1 VTIHHIDSADLPG
14 ALPEFVGAASV
25 IALVPAGDPAA
36 RAPDTAWAVARAAAA
51 QGRRTLLVD
60 CFVDAPRLHTVVGAP
75 NDDGIVDAFEYGASL
90 NRIARQQPEDKLFFI
105 PAGSYAADAGALMA
119 NRRWQRLAAGFRHE
133 GALLLLFL
141 PASAVPV
148 IAGETDGTLVLAPAG
163 FRLEGDAAGD
173 LAGIAESAAPVV
185 VVRAAAPVPAE
196 GTEGTEGDAPA
207 DRPARPVMRRTRPPF
222 AELESVRQGGEKRR
236 TRRAVIYAGVVV
248 VAGVL
253 GVTAVRP
260 EWILPGGDADEER
273 TAAAASRPAQRLD
286 SLPWVVQVSA
296 WDNLGRA
303 QEAADT
309 LEARGA
315 SAFVTPTSL
324 PRRVSFRVQAG
335 PFPSQAAADSLLDS
349 LRARGLADPVGS
361 ISVEQPLSLVLGGR
375 ALSAGEARLQRDSLR
390 ALGIPTFV
398 LGQRGNRF
406 RLLAGAFES
415 APATAFLDSL
425 LLTIGRARR
434 LGPRVGFVP

>member
-14 ALPEFVGAASV
+14 ILPEFVGVASV
-25 IALVPAGDPAA
+25 IALVPAGDPTAH
-36 RAPDTAWAVARAAAA
+36 APDTAWAVARAAAA
-51 QGRRTLLVD
+51 RGRRTLLVD

-90 NRIARQQPEDKLFFI
+90 NRIARQQPEDNLFFI

-148 IAGETDGTLVLAPAG
+148 IAGETDGTIVLAPAG
-163 FRLEGDAAGD
+163 FSLERDAAED

-185 VVRAAAPVPAE
+185 VVRAAAPLPAGGAE
-196 GTEGTEGDAPA
+196 SGAPA
-207 DRPARPVMRRTRPPF
+207 NRPARPVMRRTRPPF
-222 AELESVRQGGEKRR
+222 AELESVRQGKQR
-236 TRRAVIYAGVVV
+236 TRRAVIYAGVAV

-260 EWILPGGDADEER
+260 EWILPGGDAVEER
-273 TAAAASRPAQRLD
+273 TAAAASRPARRLD

-296 WDNLGRA
+296 WDSLARA
-303 QEAADT
+303 LEAADT

-315 SAFVTPTSL
+315 SAFVTPTNL
-324 PRRVSFRVQAG
+324 PRQVSFRVQAG
-335 PFPSQAAADSLLDS
+335 PFPSRAAADSLLAS
-349 LRARGLADPVGS
+349 LRERGLADPVGS

-375 ALSAGEARLQRDSLR
+375 ALNAGEARLQREGLR
-390 ALGIPTFV
+390 ALGIPAFV
-398 LGQRGNRF
+398 LGGPGNRF

-415 APATAFLDSL
+415 APAALFLDSL
-425 LLTIGRARR
+425 LSTIGRARR

>member
-1 VTIHHIDSADLPG
+1 MTINYIDSADLPG
-14 ALPEFVGAASV
+14 TLPEFVAAASV
-25 IALVPAGDPAA
+25 IALVPAGDPTAH
-36 RAPDTAWAVARAAAA
+36 APDTAWAVARAAAA

-90 NRIARQQPEDKLFFI
+90 NRIARQQPEDNLFFI
-105 PAGSYAADAGALMA
+105 PTGSYAPDAGTLMA

-148 IAGETDGTLVLAPAG
+148 IAGETDGTIVLAPAG
-163 FRLEGDAAGD
+163 FSLERDAVGD

-185 VVRAAAPVPAE
+185 VVRAAAPVPAGGADGGE
-196 GTEGTEGDAPA
+196 PA
-207 DRPARPVMRRTRPPF
+207 DRPARPAMRRTRPPF
-222 AELESVRQGGEKRR
+222 AELESVRQGGGKQR

-248 VAGVL
+248 VTGVL

-260 EWILPGGDADEER
+260 EWILPGGDTVEEQ
-273 TAAAASRPAQRLD
+273 TAAAASRPARRLD
-286 SLPWVVQVSA
+286 SLPWIVQVSA
-296 WDNLGRA
+296 WDSLARA
-303 QEAADT
+303 LEAADT

-315 SAFVTPTSL
+315 SAFVTPASL

-361 ISVEQPLSLVLGGR
+361 ISVEQPLSLVLGGG
-375 ALSAGEARLQRDSLR
+375 ALSAGEARLQREGLR
-390 ALGIPTFV
+390 ARGIPTFV

-415 APATAFLDSL
+415 APAAAFLDSL
-425 LLTIGRARR
+425 LFTIGRARR